1 MSLSEEL
8 IAAAKSGN
16 VKEVRKLLDRR
27 APFTKD
33 QVRNL
38 SAIMFTST
46 AILCIAILTHIQLCD
61 KSNVCNN

>member
-33 QVRNL
+33 QVRSL

-46 AILCIAILTHIQLCD
+46 AICIAILTHIQLCD
-61 KSNVCNN
+61 ESNVCNN